1 MNPSWPSCLDQ
12 WPHFIAPANNN
23 ISSVLNLSRID
34 KSTRHWRL
42 PGASVDFP
50 EVAAM
55 ANNRTLNDSDARRPH
70 KTDPL
75 LDQFQSAGCTRVIV
89 GCRYVCLSVGFVYA
103 GAASFSVD
111 LSILQL
117 SKRESIS
124 NISVCFA
131 VYSHQCIALPSPSP
145 PHPRA
150 RNEIHCPGPSFCSVL
165 KLFNNWMQFRMSS
178 DESDE
183 G

>member
-1 MNPSWPSCLDQ
+1 MIPCDYNTLIAVHHYNFMHWWVSRHCIALHCNRTTPQITAFIGAGGQSIPQYCSHILGLSPPSKHESILAWLLDQ

-34 KSTRHWRL
+34 KSARHWRL

-89 GCRYVCLSVGFVYA
+89 GCRYVCQSVLSVPE
-103 GAASFSVD
+103 
-111 LSILQL
+111 Q
-117 SKRESIS
+117 R
-124 NISVCFA
+124 
-131 VYSHQCIALPSPSP
+131 HSP
-145 PHPRA
+145 
-150 RNEIHCPGPSFCSVL
+150 
-165 KLFNNWMQFRMSS
+165 WT
-178 DESDE
+178 
-183 G
+183 